1 MNSQTNTGGN
11 SYDETSVENKET
23 GAGFLLLWD
32 ILLDSAPER
41 TGKEPLCQP
50 LWIRVRNKNKL
61 SPMKDRDSLLKNSET
76 KTEKTSRTKKYTKE
90 K

>member
-1 MNSQTNTGGN
+1 M
-11 SYDETSVENKET
+11 KE
-23 GAGFLLLWD
+23 AHLPAVMD
-32 ILLDSAPER
+32 
-41 TGKEPLCQP
+41 
-50 LWIRVRNKNKL
+50 RVRNKNKL

>member
-1 MNSQTNTGGN
+1 MMKPLLKIRKQEPDFFCFGTFSLTRLL
-11 SYDETSVENKET
+11 KEQERSP
-23 GAGFLLLWD
+23 
-32 ILLDSAPER
+32 SASR
-41 TGKEPLCQP
+41 YGS
-50 LWIRVRNKNKL
+50 RKL

>member
-32 ILLDSAPER
+32 ICLDSAPER
-41 TGKEPLCQP
+41 TGKKPICQT
-50 LWIRVRNKNKL
+50 LWIA
-61 SPMKDRDSLLKNSET
+61 
-76 KTEKTSRTKKYTKE
+76 
-90 K
+90 

>member
-1 MNSQTNTGGN
+1 MMKPLLKIRKQEPDFFCFGTFSLTRLR
-11 SYDETSVENKET
+11 KE
-23 GAGFLLLWD
+23 AHLPAVMD
-32 ILLDSAPER
+32 
-41 TGKEPLCQP
+41 
-50 LWIRVRNKNKL
+50 RVRNKNKL

>member
-1 MNSQTNTGGN
+1 MMKPLLKIRKQEPDFFCFGTFPLTRLL
-11 SYDETSVENKET
+11 KEQERSP
-23 GAGFLLLWD
+23 
-32 ILLDSAPER
+32 SASR
-41 TGKEPLCQP
+41 YGS
-50 LWIRVRNKNKL
+50 RRNKNKL